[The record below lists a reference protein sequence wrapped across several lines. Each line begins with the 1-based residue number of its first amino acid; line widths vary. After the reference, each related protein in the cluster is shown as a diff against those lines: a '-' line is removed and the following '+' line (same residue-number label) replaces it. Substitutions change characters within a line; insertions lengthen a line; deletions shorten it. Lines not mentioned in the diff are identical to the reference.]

1 MNEFILELI
10 AKLNK
15 EMTKNNI
22 SNDLKSLDNT
32 MYIKILAKLNKTLVQ
47 KELQREIKELEK
59 MQLNLDFGIK
69 VNENAKSKLENNIK
83 QLKQN
88 IQDIEFALK
97 PSKDSHSKISTDIQ
111 NIIKTQQAKV
121 SSKPITFD
129 LQIKKDKLISDIEY
143 VGKRYSKLFSSS
155 AMSDKYKNILNT
167 ALGSSDEQQLKT
179 ARLELSALTSE
190 LKASGLATKSLSDKW
205 ESLVSRAK
213 DLFSAATAI
222 RLIYSQT
229 KEAISSTLELDKS
242 YTDLIKV
249 QNELSR
255 SGYDNYLSKVNKQAQ
270 ELATTQ
276 KGLIQATEE
285 FSKSGYNLL
294 NSNKLS
300 EKSTILEKVGE
311 MTASDSSKAI
321 ISGVQA
327 YDIVDGYDD
336 VINKAQSLI
345 DKYNEIGN
353 TASITTSEIAKGV
366 QSVGSVMADANTSVD
381 QFIALLGAGN
391 RQFQDA
397 DSLSLGLRTAA
408 LRIRGA
414 KADLEAAGEETE
426 GVLSSLNNREVI
438 QALTG
443 VDILESDE
451 RTIKSIYDIFLDI
464 SKVYKDMSDV
474 DQSALLEL
482 IAGKH
487 RASAISATLN
497 NMTEAQ
503 SILENSLN
511 SAGSAQAEY
520 DKYLESSEA
529 HIQQF
534 KAKLVE
540 LYSTFMSGDKINF
553 MADSGSAI
561 LDLLNN
567 TDLLRHSLLAI
578 ASIKIG
584 QGISTIGLSIADS
597 VKQMNTLGNAIKQV
611 NNLSFDNV
619 LRKETIKNVTDA
631 TKGLTD
637 KNLKL
642 LLSQEALTKQDRV
655 MILTRHGLTEEEAKA
670 KLEKMGLTAV
680 TQANTAANVG
690 NATSTNALRG
700 AFSSLTTSIK
710 TAWSAMSLF
719 QKTSIVVAAVSTAW
733 SVASTVIDRHNQK
746 IEEAVNNAKE
756 AADAYKSQSKSIED
770 YVSRYKELHTALT
783 EAKGN
788 EEEVQAIKEKLL
800 SLQKELNDTFGDE
813 YSKLN
818 LVTDAYKDQTSA
830 IRDYNK
836 EVANKF
842 LNNERRGI
850 EEATQEMNTNKTYS
864 LGTMNG
870 LVNADEL
877 ELLEKIKQLASK
889 NGIDFT
895 DSGFQFTGNA
905 EEANRA
911 INSFMNS
918 IKELKEES
926 NGTSSIM
933 NNIFDGILDNSS
945 EALGK
950 TNEIIS
956 KYKEIYQQSQFAEIA
971 SSDKLSSKYND
982 LTKAVEAYNNAV
994 TNSDNVYNDDNVDQ
1008 AYNDLIKLKSEM
1020 ESDST
1025 WNKYSSVIDDTF
1037 MSASTSAYEFG
1048 KAIQNNTNG
1057 IGDMTNKIKDL
1068 SLVELKS
1075 MIDDGD
1081 SGDYFDDLRL
1091 SAEEYG
1097 VSVDD
1102 LIGKLVE
1109 LGIVQSGI
1117 PNNTE
1122 TNQNDYLS
1130 VGSLSKRVY
1139 GDSDDNVAGLVDEY
1153 ELLKEVLSDTGNISQ
1168 KTYENLLSCSQK
1180 YSTAIVKENGRIKL
1194 NTAKLKAVAKS
1205 RAIDTKAAIQ
1215 ETLALKRQQWIMWA
1229 NNIAVY
1235 KDQTLESVMANYDN
1249 IDSLQAEISQY
1260 ALLEQQLDNTA
1271 GAFESFKNAQASENQ
1286 SMYDTAQDAFNVLND
1301 TLNNADSDLYGK
1313 FNSDD
1318 FQEAFLLL
1326 ADTATV
1332 KDSFNAQ
1339 NMEQYQQVI
1348 RNFVNEISPLFDEN
1362 NAKSVNHLFEEV
1374 NKLVEAGNVPAS
1386 DRDWADTLG
1395 ISTDAFNALKGLA
1408 NLYDFINKDVFE
1420 SYDLNKLTEYQ
1431 TLLSNVKTEETA
1443 LGEVADKTSTHYL
1456 NQSHSLDVAKEKL
1469 QSFLDENKNVVTEL
1483 FKEYKEQDL
1492 ADAGT
1497 TFSDYIKKSLE
1508 YDEDDLDATIQA
1520 LYEKYQDIGSTLTN
1534 KDKLMDSAKYGEYE
1548 QTARLIEALGSSIDE
1563 LKGKKQEE
1571 TQETEN
1577 NNQKLDESSQKL
1589 GEAKI
1594 NADNYST
1601 SLDSVKTSMDDVN
1614 SAVSD
1619 FGASSLEN
1627 ASRKASELAGNLS
1640 SVADLLSWITTDKT
1654 EDTQSDF
1661 GKKSF
1666 DEYLAKPQ
1674 STTGKDTQG
1683 SETTVTAKLDASDVE
1698 SYDAPDK
1705 DMPVVAALDSSAAD
1719 GYTPPT
1725 KTMQVN
1731 VKVNSSGLTLPT
1743 LDATTATV
1751 ADGTFNA
1758 FADGSKNV
1766 SVTHKQNALVNELG
1780 EEGLVRNGKLIPI
1793 KGGARFIGLK
1803 RGDIIFNHR
1812 QMKELKK
1819 NGHTTGR
1826 GRLIG
1831 SAYADGTVNAY
1842 AGGTSYKGNGSGT
1855 KVNIPNLIDVK
1866 DNNNA
1871 IKDAKNASKSIS
1883 DAIDDTVDD
1892 AKDAT
1897 EEIFDWF
1904 ERRVKKFQRLF
1915 DKWLNQAETAITSN
1929 FITKYFKK
1937 ATSNLKN
1944 ELNTYGKSYSRYM
1957 KEANSV
1963 GLSEKY
1969 AKKVRNGTIDISTI
1983 TDEDLADQISKY
1995 QEYYD
2000 KAIDATTSFVET
2012 AEKLYNLPLDK
2023 AAAKIERFE
2032 DVIDLLDAK
2041 LDNATTAGSKN
2052 KLLDQQVKQQKAIL
2066 DANKTSLK
2074 ETKSNLKSTGK
2085 DLTKSSTLKN
2095 SGVTSKEKKAIKK
2108 AVKSGKEVDLSYF
2121 KEGSSGYNA
2130 AVKYNEALKAQ
2141 KEAQQEASLASE
2153 EYTSLIRENAKEKL
2167 DNIKEEYESNIQLKN
2182 SYIDTAKSVMD
2193 LKEAQGKK
2201 INSSDYNSI
2210 ITNSKDIS
2218 GKAKAEYNAYLAQYN
2233 KNLKSGIYKGD
2244 AQAQREAL
2252 SQLEELKAA
2261 WYEAQSCVEQ
2271 YIDAQN
2277 QIKIDNINDL
2287 ITSLEKLQNNYEKL
2301 LSLRKTQGL
2310 DTTDDEILKRI
2321 DSNNKQIAQKALL
2334 LQEYQKQL
2342 QIARANG
2349 ADADIQKYN
2358 DLITDTETS
2367 ILDLKIANEELNDS
2381 IYDIRIDALNKEKE
2395 ALQKLNDQEDRRRK
2409 IEDAKAAKEK
2419 ANQRTD
2425 LVYDGKQFIYK
2436 RNEQTYKDA
2445 VDALRDLEFE
2455 ELIHAIEDNVDI
2467 LEELKNKYNLYD
2479 SNGNALNQ
2487 GSIINAVTESADK
2500 IYDSVQA
2507 VVNSNN
2513 YVYDKETGKLGNIIL
2528 TKYGKFTK
2536 LFVDDVPINKAV
2548 VSTMNPEFLKAFQ
2561 DFNRVDTDKILENVT
2576 FVRPNF
2582 DLPESKEIS
2591 NVVNNIAFN
2600 GGINITEV
2608 DNAEQLAR
2616 EIESK
2621 LPNEIIK
2628 RIYHV

>member
-1 MNEFILELI
+1 MQLKDLGKGLELKNSISDILDNSKYLIGQGNLAGKKKQLIDLQNAVKGYSVEIVKAAASQVTLTEKQALAIFTAKGLEGAELDAAVASATLSTAQKAATGTTLGLSTAFKGLLSAI
-10 AKLNK
+10 ASNPLLMATIAITALTAAWNKHKQSVEEALSSFSEAGQAYRDETEAMDEQISKIRELRSELSDSNISQETAFDIKNQLLGIQNDIINSYGDEAKSLNLVNGELETQIGLLNQVSQQKAVDYLNLNRKGVK
-15 EMTKNNI
+15 EATNQMTK
-22 SNDLKSLDNT
+22 DNRHFF
-32 MYIKILAKLNKTLVQ
+32 LGGVLNGTSQ
-47 KELQREIKELEK
+47 IGDEIKEIVKKFEDQGMEITQDQNGVSYTIHFRGDAQSAYDTINDFMGEVTSLTDGYKDDSAATTAINNILDKSTVGLNKANKVLEK
-59 MQLNLDFGIK
+59 YKQSYMDALSMEMDTKGFDDNSPAKIFDDYIRAI
-69 VNENAKSKLENNIK
+69 EN
-83 QLKQN
+83 
-88 IQDIEFALK
+88 
-97 PSKDSHSKISTDIQ
+97 
-111 NIIKTQQAKV
+111 
-121 SSKPITFD
+121 
-129 LQIKKDKLISDIEY
+129 Y
-143 VGKRYSKLFSSS
+143 
-155 AMSDKYKNILNT
+155 NT
-167 ALGSSDEQQLKT
+167 AL
-179 ARLELSALTSE
+179 A
-190 LKASGLATKSLSDKW
+190 
-205 ESLVSRAK
+205 
-213 DLFSAATAI
+213 
-222 RLIYSQT
+222 
-229 KEAISSTLELDKS
+229 
-242 YTDLIKV
+242 
-249 QNELSR
+249 
-255 SGYDNYLSKVNKQAQ
+255 
-270 ELATTQ
+270 
-276 KGLIQATEE
+276 
-285 FSKSGYNLL
+285 
-294 NSNKLS
+294 
-300 EKSTILEKVGE
+300 
-311 MTASDSSKAI
+311 
-321 ISGVQA
+321 
-327 YDIVDGYDD
+327 
-336 VINKAQSLI
+336 
-345 DKYNEIGN
+345 
-353 TASITTSEIAKGV
+353 
-366 QSVGSVMADANTSVD
+366 
-381 QFIALLGAGN
+381 
-391 RQFQDA
+391 
-397 DSLSLGLRTAA
+397 
-408 LRIRGA
+408 
-414 KADLEAAGEETE
+414 
-426 GVLSSLNNREVI
+426 
-438 QALTG
+438 
-443 VDILESDE
+443 
-451 RTIKSIYDIFLDI
+451 
-464 SKVYKDMSDV
+464 
-474 DQSALLEL
+474 
-482 IAGKH
+482 
-487 RASAISATLN
+487 
-497 NMTEAQ
+497 
-503 SILENSLN
+503 
-511 SAGSAQAEY
+511 
-520 DKYLESSEA
+520 
-529 HIQQF
+529 
-534 KAKLVE
+534 
-540 LYSTFMSGDKINF
+540 
-553 MADSGSAI
+553 
-561 LDLLNN
+561 
-567 TDLLRHSLLAI
+567 
-578 ASIKIG
+578 
-584 QGISTIGLSIADS
+584 
-597 VKQMNTLGNAIKQV
+597 
-611 NNLSFDNV
+611 
-619 LRKETIKNVTDA
+619 
-631 TKGLTD
+631 
-637 KNLKL
+637 
-642 LLSQEALTKQDRV
+642 
-655 MILTRHGLTEEEAKA
+655 
-670 KLEKMGLTAV
+670 
-680 TQANTAANVG
+680 
-690 NATSTNALRG
+690 
-700 AFSSLTTSIK
+700 
-710 TAWSAMSLF
+710 
-719 QKTSIVVAAVSTAW
+719 
-733 SVASTVIDRHNQK
+733 
-746 IEEAVNNAKE
+746 
-756 AADAYKSQSKSIED
+756 
-770 YVSRYKELHTALT
+770 
-783 EAKGN
+783 
-788 EEEVQAIKEKLL
+788 
-800 SLQKELNDTFGDE
+800 
-813 YSKLN
+813 
-818 LVTDAYKDQTSA
+818 
-830 IRDYNK
+830 
-836 EVANKF
+836 
-842 LNNERRGI
+842 NNEGI
-850 EEATQEMNTNKTYS
+850 EEAKSQYDNVCLSVDKT
-864 LGTMNG
+864 
-870 LVNADEL
+870 
-877 ELLEKIKQLASK
+877 LEK
-889 NGIDFT
+889 
-895 DSGFQFTGNA
+895 
-905 EEANRA
+905 
-911 INSFMNS
+911 
-918 IKELKEES
+918 
-926 NGTSSIM
+926 
-933 NNIFDGILDNSS
+933 
-945 EALGK
+945 
-950 TNEIIS
+950 
-956 KYKEIYQQSQFAEIA
+956 YSQFAPLFNKVGAELNTNAINLNNF
-971 SSDKLSSKYND
+971 SQKLGEDANLKKFINQLKELNLDSAD
-982 LTKAVEAYNNAV
+982 
-994 TNSDNVYNDDNVDQ
+994 
-1008 AYNDLIKLKSEM
+1008 LKSFNPL
-1020 ESDST
+1020 DG
-1025 WNKYSSVIDDTF
+1025 IDEKGETAF
-1037 MSASTSAYEFG
+1037 LA
-1048 KAIQNNTNG
+1048 
-1057 IGDMTNKIKDL
+1057 
-1068 SLVELKS
+1068 LKQ
-1075 MIDDGD
+1075 
-1081 SGDYFDDLRL
+1081 

-1102 LIGKLVE
+1102 LISKLVE
-1109 LGIVQSGI
+1109 LGIVQSEI
-1117 PNNTE
+1117 PNNKE

-1130 VGSLSKRVY
+1130 VDNLSKRVY

-1180 YSTAIVKENGRIKL
+1180 YSTAIVKENGRITL
-1194 NTAKLKAVAKS
+1194 NTARLKAVAKS

-1318 FQEAFLLL
+1318 FQEAFMLL
-1326 ADTATV
+1326 ADTATF
-1332 KDSFNAQ
+1332 KEALNAQ
-1339 NMEQYQQVI
+1339 DLEQYQRVVGSFI
-1348 RNFVNEISPLFDEN
+1348 NEIKPLFDEN
-1362 NAKSVNHLFEEV
+1362 NAKSANHLFEEV
-1374 NKLVEAGNVPAS
+1374 NKLVEAGNVPVS

-1395 ISTDAFNALKGLA
+1395 ISTDAFNALKELA
-1408 NLYDFINKDVFE
+1408 NLYDFKNKDVFE

-1431 TLLSNVKTEETA
+1431 TLLSNVKAEEAA

-1520 LYEKYQDIGSTLTN
+1520 LYEKYRDIGSTLTD
-1534 KDKLMDSAKYGEYE
+1534 KDKLMNSAKYGEYE

-1577 NNQKLDESSQKL
+1577 NNQKLDESNQKL
-1589 GEAKI
+1589 SEAKT

-1627 ASRKASELAGNLS
+1627 ASQKASELAGNLS

-1780 EEGLVRNGKLIPI
+1780 EEGLVRSGKLIPI

-1871 IKDAKNASKSIS
+1871 IKDAKNTSKSIS

-1897 EEIFDWF
+1897 EEIFDWI

-2032 DVIDLLDAK
+2032 DAIDLLDAK

-2201 INSSDYNSI
+2201 ISASDYNSI
-2210 ITNSKDIS
+2210 ITNTKDIS
-2218 GKAKAEYNAYLAQYN
+2218 NKAKAEYDAYLAQYN

-2321 DSNNKQIAQKALL
+2321 DSNNKQIMQKALL

-2342 QIARANG
+2342 QIAQANG

-2409 IEDAKAAKEK
+2409 LEDAKAAVEK
-2419 ANQRTD
+2419 AKQRTN
-2425 LVYDGKQFIYK
+2425 LVYNGEQFIYEK
-2436 RNEQTYKDA
+2436 DNKEYKSA

-2507 VVNSNN
+2507 VINSNN

-2528 TKYGKFTK
+2528 TKYGKFTRM
-2536 LFVDDVPINKAV
+2536 FTDDVPINQN
-2548 VSTMNPEFLKAFQ
+2548 VSSTINPEFLKALQ
-2561 DFNRVDTDKILENVT
+2561 DFNNTSTDKILENAT

-2582 DLPESKEIS
+2582 DFPESKEIS
-2591 NVVNNIAFN
+2591 NVVNNTVSI
-2600 GGINITEV
+2600 GDIYVSGI
-2608 DNAEQLAR
+2608 DNAEQLAK

-2628 RIYHV
+2628 RIYNV